1 MRPSSAVSQPRLLQ
15 AVQVTVAS
23 LPGTEA
29 REGVREED
37 RETEELVDISC
48 PDSSSVQSASLDSV
62 PAFEGSVPGA
72 TTGAA
77 PGQQSRQVKVG
88 RGWPRAV
95 QRREGGEEGCVTRDA
110 GMRTETRGLALN

>member
-1 MRPSSAVSQPRLLQ
+1 M
-15 AVQVTVAS
+15 TVAS
-23 LPGTEA
+23 LPGAEA

-37 RETEELVDISC
+37 RETEEFVDISC

-62 PAFEGSVPGA
+62 PAFERPVPGA

-77 PGQQSRQVKVG
+77 PGQQSRQEKVG

-95 QRREGGEEGCVTRDA
+95 QRREGGEEGCVTREE
-110 GMRTETRGLALN
+110 GMRRETRGLALN

>member
-1 MRPSSAVSQPRLLQ
+1 M
-15 AVQVTVAS
+15 TVAS

-37 RETEELVDISC
+37 RETEEFVDTSC

-62 PAFEGSVPGA
+62 PALQWSVAGA

-77 PGQQSRQVKVG
+77 PGQQSRQVKAG
-88 RGWPRAV
+88 RGWPRAL
-95 QRREGGEEGCVTRDA
+95 QRREGGEEGCATREA
-110 GMRTETRGLALN
+110 GRRRETRGLALN